1 MLAKSLSKLYKMWK
15 LNVQEG
21 DGFFGES
28 CLYPMDF
35 NPSDR
40 ASEGILLG
48 SLISCVSSR
57 LRGKEA
63 DP

>member
-1 MLAKSLSKLYKMWK
+1 M
-15 LNVQEG
+15 
-21 DGFFGES
+21 DFFGES
-28 CLYPMDF
+28 CLYPTDF

-48 SLISCVSSR
+48 SLISCVSSM